1 MSVNVRHG
9 ELGRHWAVHSASV
22 VFHIQGYE
30 KTTRRGGGSALRN
43 TAGQCSRAGG
53 DPRVGRHPDAHPE

>member
-1 MSVNVRHG
+1 MILAKPGTVT
-9 ELGRHWAVHSASV
+9 ASV
-22 VFHIQGYE
+22 GTSHVQGYE